1 MFTRFNIITVLLVF
15 FISFFAILIVFG
27 ENGILE
33 NREKER
39 YLSSVNALLLEK
51 EREVVSLSLRTN
63 KEEKMDGEKSLIYSF
78 EDEEVFDPAKAR
90 EKNVERKEYNA
101 LSRLS
106 CFFISISITILYI
119 IFLIILYLRKRRK
132 CDG

>member
-1 MFTRFNIITVLLVF
+1 MFTRFNISTVLLVF
-15 FISFFAILIVFG
+15 FISFFASLIVFG

-39 YLSSVNALLLEK
+39 YLSSVNVLLLEK
-51 EREVVSLSLRTN
+51 ERDVVSLSLRTN
-63 KEEKMDGEKSLIYSF
+63 KEDKIDGEKSLIYSF
-78 EDEEVFDPAKAR
+78 DDEAIFDPAKTK
-90 EKNVERKEYNA
+90 EGNVERKEYNT

-106 CFFISISITILYI
+106 CFFISLSITFLYI
-119 IFLIILYLRKRRK
+119 VFLVILYLRKRKK

>member
-1 MFTRFNIITVLLVF
+1 MFTRFNISTVLLVF
-15 FISFFAILIVFG
+15 FISFFASLIVFG

-39 YLSSVNALLLEK
+39 YLSSVNVLLLEK
-51 EREVVSLSLRTN
+51 ERDVVSLSLRTY
-63 KEEKMDGEKSLIYSF
+63 KEDKIDGEKSLIYSF
-78 EDEEVFDPAKAR
+78 DDEAIFDPAKTK
-90 EKNVERKEYNA
+90 EGNVERKEYNT

-106 CFFISISITILYI
+106 CFFISLSITFLYI
-119 IFLIILYLRKRRK
+119 VFLVILYLRKRRK

>member
-78 EDEEVFDPAKAR
+78 KDEEVFDPAKAR
-90 EKNVERKEYNA
+90 EENVERKEYNA